1 MVSLAFLRCGR
12 DRRNLAI
19 RRIDA
24 DGRLR
29 KSFGLRAAGPVF
41 RAVPAGVPGRALLV
55 VPDCLVPK
63 PLCELRRLLF
73 AEGGFTREFF
83 GPFERR
89 EGPVVPDSL

>member
-1 MVSLAFLRCGR
+1 MSASADVAVEITRTMLQQDGYDVQLVGFDAGELQ
-12 DRRNLAI
+12 LAI
-19 RRIDA
+19 V
-24 DGRLR
+24 
-29 KSFGLRAAGPVF
+29 AGPN
-41 RAVPAGVPGRALLV
+41 ACE
-55 VPDCLVPK
+55 DCLVPK